1 MLAGFRAKV
10 SSRVAWLN
18 VVLRDGDELPGH
30 PAFKGY
36 RSGSSLSG
44 GRLVLAGFLSLGV
57 LGNLASTIFIYF
69 LENGELPAY
78 ITGEGAFASVN
89 FARIAFVVSL
99 LVSAISV
106 YLLLSQWRK
115 HARVIRS
122 ISNLCYEC
130 SRLMNRDKPPTV
142 REALDTFAGHAVSV
156 FQCEMPKAGIGCA
169 VRYRTED
176 GFETFARKGAL
187 NPRRSESTVVLDP
200 KGRMVGMLD
209 DLRYANYSAFVCND
223 TQKAREEENL
233 DSDDNGRDPEMGKDD
248 SSIIASRLISY
259 DQGEGKIIG
268 VFYIT
273 SRKKGV
279 FHANNI
285 DIYLFL
291 HDYVNLMLLNVLDK
305 QRAA

>member
-1 MLAGFRAKV
+1 
-10 SSRVAWLN
+10 
-18 VVLRDGDELPGH
+18 
-30 PAFKGY
+30 
-36 RSGSSLSG
+36 
-44 GRLVLAGFLSLGV
+44 
-57 LGNLASTIFIYF
+57 
-69 LENGELPAY
+69 
-78 ITGEGAFASVN
+78 
-89 FARIAFVVSL
+89 
-99 LVSAISV
+99 
-106 YLLLSQWRK
+106 
-115 HARVIRS
+115 
-122 ISNLCYEC
+122 
-130 SRLMNRDKPPTV
+130 
-142 REALDTFAGHAVSV
+142 
-156 FQCEMPKAGIGCA
+156 
-169 VRYRTED
+169 
-176 GFETFARKGAL
+176 
-187 NPRRSESTVVLDP
+187 
-200 KGRMVGMLD
+200 MLD